1 MMEKFIINGGRKLDG
16 KVDLQG
22 SKNSALPILSAC
34 VTVDGI
40 SVIHNCPDLSD
51 VSAALKIL
59 EHIGCRIKRDGHT
72 VIVDAASAN
81 RFDIPEKLMR
91 EMRSSIVF
99 LGALISRFGAACVS
113 SPGGCEIGLRPIDL
127 HLSALRSM
135 NVLINE
141 AGGILECST
150 DKLLGANINLAFPSV
165 GATENIMLAAMGAN
179 GETVITNSAREPEI
193 IDLAD
198 FLESCGAEIYGAGQ
212 SVIRIKPCKKLHSAE
227 HTIIPD
233 RIVASTF
240 MACVASAGGK
250 AAVNGVCKEHLAPVI
265 PVFETSG
272 CEVAVKNSELII
284 KAPDRLSRVK
294 SIGTM
299 PYPGFPTDSQAI
311 ITAMLATAK
320 GTSVVSEKIFEN
332 RFRHVPE
339 LIKMGA
345 DIRVEDGRVAVIE
358 GVKKLCAANV
368 SSSDL
373 RGGCALAV
381 AALGAEG
388 KTVVDEIHHIDR
400 GCEALEVCLAQLGA
414 EISRERKWRDDNEYR
429 KQSAGDRTQI
439 NS

>member
-1 MMEKFIINGGRKLDG
+1 MENLIINGGRKLNG

-34 VTVDGI
+34 VAVDGI
-40 SVIHNCPDLSD
+40 SVIHNCPDLTD
-51 VSAALKIL
+51 VAAALKIL
-59 EHIGCRIKRDGHT
+59 EHIGCRIKREGHT
-72 VIVDAASAN
+72 VIVDATGAN

-99 LGALISRFGAACVS
+99 LGALLSRFGAACVS

-127 HLSALRSM
+127 HLSALRRM
-135 NVLINE
+135 NVFINE
-141 AGGILECST
+141 TGGILECAT
-150 DKLLGANINLAFPSV
+150 DNLRGAHINLAFPSV
-165 GATENIMLAAMGAN
+165 GATENILLASMGAT

-193 IDLAD
+193 IDLAN
-198 FLESCGAEIYGAGQ
+198 FLESCGAEIHGAGQ
-212 SVIRIKPCKKLHSAE
+212 SVIRIKPCKKLRSAE

-250 AAVNGVCKEHLAPVI
+250 AAVDGVCKEHLIPVI
-265 PVFETSG
+265 PVFETAG
-272 CEVAVKNSELII
+272 CEVSVKQNELVI
-284 KAPDRLSRVK
+284 KAPERLSRVK
-294 SIGTM
+294 SVGTM

-311 ITAMLATAK
+311 ITAILATAR

-358 GVKKLCAANV
+358 GVKKLYAANV

-388 KTVVDEIHHIDR
+388 ETVLNGIHHIDR
-400 GCEALEVCLAQLGA
+400 GCEALEISLSQLGA
-414 EISRERKWRDDNEYR
+414 EIKRERKWRDCNEHR
-429 KQSAGDRTQI
+429 KQPAGDRTQI